1 MAAPGNV
8 KVVVA
13 TRSFQDIH
21 MKTEVYLK
29 DMDADQTVALAH
41 ELATNTTL
49 KKLWLHGYIRDVGV
63 AAVAQ
68 ALETNTTLKFLGLNS
83 ARVGDTGA
91 TALARA
97 LKVNSSLTTLSLN
110 ANHIGEDGAAAIA
123 EALQTNATLQVL
135 GLDLNGIGDRGAASF
150 ASCLKQNKSLK
161 SIYLGSNKI
170 SDEGARTMLKV
181 IEFRMC
187 KAPLLPALTTMTR
200 EGNKISESVDR
211 ALGAA
216 LAKRQKIRE
225 ATTLR
230 ANRMRV
236 LVHNYLQF
244 TPSLGAQFWHQL
256 RLAHIAT
263 IPFRPSA
270 RSAAFAQIKSARKRA
285 ARRAKRA
292 V

>member
-1 MAAPGNV
+1 
-8 KVVVA
+8 
-13 TRSFQDIH
+13 
-21 MKTEVYLK
+21 
-29 DMDADQTVALAH
+29 
-41 ELATNTTL
+41 
-49 KKLWLHGYIRDVGV
+49 
-63 AAVAQ
+63 VAQ
-68 ALETNTTLKFLGLNS
+68 ALEANTTLKFLGLNS
-83 ARVGDTGA
+83 ARVGDLGA
-91 TALARA
+91 MALARA

-110 ANHIGEDGAAAIA
+110 ANHIGEEGAAAIA

-150 ASCLKQNKSLK
+150 ASCLKENKSLK

-170 SDEGARTMLKV
+170 SDEGARAMLEV

-200 EGNKISESVDR
+200 EGNNISESLDR
-211 ALGAA
+211 ALEAA
-216 LAKRQKIRE
+216 LAKRQKILRE

-244 TPSLGAQFWHQL
+244 TPSLGGTV
-256 RLAHIAT
+256 LAPVAPCPNCNHSVPPPCSQRCFCT
-263 IPFRPSA
+263 N
-270 RSAAFAQIKSARKRA
+270 QVCKKRA